1 MSTFNARKGFTIV
14 HHCKSGHNC
23 WLWARNKRNFVGSFL
38 GRRGKPNIY
47 KHRFGA
53 VTLAEQR
60 LQGLS
65 IPKSGDDPDAVDILI
80 ILYYL

>member
-1 MSTFNARKGFTIV
+1 MRAKGLQLYIIV
-14 HHCKSGHNC
+14 KVAIIVGFGHEINEIS
-23 WLWARNKRNFVGSFL
+23 LDPFY
-38 GRRGKPNIY
+38 GRRGKPNID